1 MTDSS
6 TANINTVVL
15 ASLALIISE
24 TINEVA
30 GNEIS
35 TRINGQSLDAEL
47 VAELAMSEINS
58 CV

>member
-1 MTDSS
+1 MTESS
-6 TANINTVVL
+6 NANINTVVL

>member
-1 MTDSS
+1 MTESS